1 MKKKDGKTLVFILS
15 MHLMVVW
22 TLSIWS
28 YSGTASA
35 EAVKKVF
42 RFASNTIPAATEP
55 NYVVMIVAVVF
66 FVGGTVLIRRI
77 INWIL

>member
-1 MKKKDGKTLVFILS
+1 MKKKDGKKLVFILS

-42 RFASNTIPAATEP
+42 RFASNTIPAVTEP
-55 NYVVMIVAVVF
+55 NYVVMVVAVVF
-66 FVGGTVLIRRI
+66 FVGGTVFIRRI
-77 INWIL
+77 INWVL